1 MNGYLAYYKP
11 FFLALTLMAQVLL
24 QGQEWWASSLVM
36 VVPLT
41 FMAQFRL
48 LSGPFAGDVVT
59 EKAILPQ
66 QFTELTPT
74 LQSEVLAFG
83 KKRYGTAPVSL
94 EQLITEYEMSW
105 DSEEM
110 ND

>member
-1 MNGYLAYYKP
+1 
-11 FFLALTLMAQVLL
+11 MAQVRL
-24 QGQEWWASSLVM
+24 QGRKWRVSSLVV

-48 LSGPFAGDVVT
+48 LSGPFAGKIVT

-74 LQSEVLAFG
+74 FQSEVLAFG
-83 KKRYGTAPVSL
+83 KDRYGTAPVSL
-94 EQLITEYEMSW
+94 KQLIIEYEMSW
-105 DSEEM
+105 GSEEM
-110 ND
+110 NPTFRRLTNNF